1 MKGHIFSARG
11 MAEAGI
17 IAALYFVLTVAIAPL
32 AYGPLQIRFSEALCV
47 LPFFT
52 PAAVPGLFVGC
63 VLANL
68 FSPFGI
74 WDIVFGSMATLI
86 AALITYRI
94 RLKWLLPLPAVIV
107 NALIIGAELTILATL
122 PEFGEMLPRTVYW
135 LSAAYVG
142 AGEMIACYAL
152 GIPLFF
158 ILYRH
163 KDKLFTRREVCSNRS

>member
-1 MKGHIFSARG
+1 MKKGVFSARF

-32 AYGPLQIRFSEALCV
+32 SYGQLQIRISEALCI

-68 FSPFGI
+68 FSPFGL
-74 WDIVFGSMATLI
+74 WDIVFGSLATLI

-94 RLKWLLPLPAVIV
+94 KVKWLLPLPTIII
-107 NALIIGAELTILATL
+107 NALVIGAELTLLSAL
-122 PEFGEMLPRTVYW
+122 PEFGDILPRTFFW
-135 LSAAYVG
+135 IAAAYVA
-142 AGEMIACYAL
+142 AGEAIATYVL
-152 GIPLFF
+152 GMPLFF
-158 ILYRH
+158 LLNKH
-163 KDKLFTRREVCSNRS
+163 KDKLFIRA

>member
-1 MKGHIFSARG
+1 

-68 FSPFGI
+68 LSPFGL
-74 WDIVFGSMATLI
+74 WDIVFGSLATLV

-94 RLKWLLPLPAVIV
+94 KPPPKATGFLGTSKIKWLLPLPTIII
-107 NALIIGAELTILATL
+107 NALVVGGELTLLATL

-142 AGEMIACYAL
+142 AGEIIACYLL
-152 GIPLFF
+152 GMPLFF

-163 KDKLFTRREVCSNRS
+163 KDKLFLRREV

>member
-1 MKGHIFSARG
+1 

-17 IAALYFVLTVAIAPL
+17 IAALYFAITVAVAPV
-32 AYGPLQIRFSEALCV
+32 AYGPLQIRISEALCV

-74 WDIVFGSMATLI
+74 YDIVFGSLATLV

-94 RLKWLLPLPAVIV
+94 KVKWLLPLPTVVV
-107 NALIIGAELTILATL
+107 NALIIGAELTLLATL
-122 PEFGEMLPRTVYW
+122 PQFSTMLTPTVFG
-135 LSAAYVG
+135 LSALYVG
-142 AGEMIACYAL
+142 VGEAIACYAL
-152 GIPLFF
+152 GMPLFF
-158 ILYRH
+158 LLNKH
-163 KDKLFTRREVCSNRS
+163 KERIFGQRY